1 MVGGN
6 SSRVFLGRWLCDV
19 ATDFRQA
26 RKAPPPLFFSKK
38 KVKKRLGCLAL
49 VVYDLRKQTFLV
61 FVCTWGGH
69 MMCCVWRLDI
79 VLWEAWAEA
88 VVLEQSSWA

>member
-1 MVGGN
+1 M
-6 SSRVFLGRWLCDV
+6 
-19 ATDFRQA
+19 
-26 RKAPPPLFFSKK
+26 
-38 KVKKRLGCLAL
+38 LGCLAL
-49 VVYDLRKQTFLV
+49 DVYDLRKQTFSV